1 VKPVRVIL
9 ADDHALVR
17 AGLRKLLEHTPGIQV
32 VGEANS
38 GSALLAMA
46 HDLHPDLVLMDISM
60 PGQSGLETTTQL
72 RLICPKIKVMILSMH
87 QSEEYVR
94 QALRNGA
101 VGYLLKDAAPAELE
115 DALATVL
122 RGETYL
128 SPAVSQDVMSDYVKR
143 LRQDEQPGD
152 GLTPRQREVLKW
164 VALGLSTKEIARKLD
179 LSPKT
184 VDTHRTQ
191 LMKQLEI
198 REVTGL
204 VRYALRVGLISNE
217 A

>member
-143 LRQDEQPGD
+143 LRQDAQPGD